1 MKGQKEIRRMRVLQY
16 YIHIINNSCRRVKQ
30 GRVLTVIIALIVC
43 ATGLSMAQGY
53 GTGKRVIKVEGG
65 RKISPKR
72 AIVDTLRSDSLTRD
86 SLVVDSLAY
95 DSLTT
100 DSLMATDSLIT
111 TGSLTN
117 KNLSTDSL
125 SAKSA
130 AQDTALIKTDATR
143 LLNGKNKNE
152 ETPKDEL
159 QEKVRKRFNLLRD
172 TMSSGNVT
180 WISLVV
186 PGFGQIYNR
195 QWWKVP
201 IIYAGLGGFITAG
214 VVANNRYTNFKGQYQ
229 QMKSLHMP
237 DYVVNQA
244 KIKMENAGT
253 MRTAMFA
260 MAGVTYLY
268 SLADQTFCYR
278 GKVNPIRKA
287 TMLAALFPGAGFIY
301 TQTYWRIPIYY
312 GAGAALATVI
322 DYNAR
327 SYTRYNNAFKAVTDN
342 DPTTVDEFN
351 GRYSG
356 DMLKNVKDSYRRNR
370 DLAIIGTVAVYLIS
384 IVDTHVI
391 ATLKNW
397 DMSEDLSIKVEPTII
412 DNAPTFANSGTYKPV
427 GFGMSLKVKF

>member
-1 MKGQKEIRRMRVLQY
+1 MK
-16 YIHIINNSCRRVKQ
+16 KQ
-30 GRVLTVIIALIVC
+30 RVLTIIIALLVC

-65 RKISPKR
+65 RKASPKT
-72 AIVDTLRSDSLTRD
+72 AMIDTLVRD
-86 SLVVDSLAY
+86 S
-95 DSLTT
+95 
-100 DSLMATDSLIT
+100 
-111 TGSLTN
+111 
-117 KNLSTDSL
+117 LSTDSL
-125 SAKSA
+125 KRDSLSVDSLAIGAKADSLLGKTA
-130 AQDTALIKTDATR
+130 AQDTSLIKANPN
-143 LLNGKNKNE
+143 LLLSGKGK
-152 ETPKDEL
+152 KDKTAEQEL
-159 QEKVRKRFNLLRD
+159 QERVHKRFNLLRD

-180 WISLVV
+180 WISMVV

-201 IIYAGLGGFITAG
+201 IIYAGLGGFITGG
-214 VVANNRYTNFKGQYQ
+214 VVANNRYMNYKNQYN
-229 QMKSLHMP
+229 QMLSLHMP
-237 DYVVNQA
+237 DFVTNQA

-278 GKVNPIRKA
+278 GKANPIRKA

-322 DYNAR
+322 DYNNR
-327 SYTRYNNAFKAVTDN
+327 SYVRYNNAFKAVTDD
-342 DPTTVDEFN
+342 DPTTVDEFDN
-351 GRYSG
+351 RYSG
-356 DMLKNVKDSYRRNR
+356 DMLKNVKNSYRRNR

-412 DNAPTFANSGTYKPV
+412 DNSPTFASSGTYKPV

>member
-1 MKGQKEIRRMRVLQY
+1 MKK
-16 YIHIINNSCRRVKQ
+16 
-30 GRVLTVIIALIVC
+30 VLTIIIALLVC
-43 ATGLSMAQGY
+43 TTGLSMAQRY

-65 RKISPKR
+65 RKASPKG
-72 AIVDTLRSDSLTRD
+72 AVVDTLARGGMVPDSLGLIKDSLAQD
-86 SLVVDSLAY
+86 SLVGNNLAIDSIA
-95 DSLTT
+95 
-100 DSLMATDSLIT
+100 I
-111 TGSLTN
+111 
-117 KNLSTDSL
+117 
-125 SAKSA
+125 SAKNDTLTLKTAVA
-130 AQDTALIKTDATR
+130 AEDTTLIKANPD
-143 LLNGKNKNE
+143 LLFGNKKDNWKGK
-152 ETPKDEL
+152 TPEQEL
-159 QEKVRKRFNLLRD
+159 QERVRKRFNLLRD

-180 WISLVV
+180 WISMVV

-214 VVANNRYTNFKGQYQ
+214 VVANNRYRNYKNQYS
-229 QMKSLHMP
+229 QMQSLHMP
-237 DYVVNQA
+237 DFVTNQA
-244 KIKMENAGT
+244 KLKMDNAGT

-312 GAGAALATVI
+312 AAGAALATVI
-322 DYNAR
+322 DYNSR
-327 SYTRYNNAFKAVTDN
+327 SFTRYNRAFKAVTDG
-342 DPTTVDEFN
+342 DPTTIDEFN

-397 DMSEDLSIKVEPTII
+397 DMSEDLSIKIEPTII
-412 DNAPTFANSGTYKPV
+412 DNTPTFASSGTYKPV
-427 GFGMSLKVKF
+427 GFGMSLKLNF

>member
-1 MKGQKEIRRMRVLQY
+1 M
-16 YIHIINNSCRRVKQ
+16 KQ
-30 GRVLTVIIALIVC
+30 GKVLTIIIALMVC

-53 GTGKRVIKVEGG
+53 GMGKRVIKVEAG
-65 RKISPKR
+65 RKASPR
-72 AIVDTLRSDSLTRD
+72 TTMVD
-86 SLVVDSLAY
+86 SLVADS
-95 DSLTT
+95 
-100 DSLMATDSLIT
+100 
-111 TGSLTN
+111 
-117 KNLSTDSL
+117 LSTDSL
-125 SAKSA
+125 SLGGRSIVDSLGVGSIGVDSLGGKVVP
-130 AQDTALIKTDATR
+130 QDTALIKADAR
-143 LLNGKNKNE
+143 ILLNGKTTTDATKAQQ
-152 ETPKDEL
+152 KEL

-180 WISLVV
+180 WVSLVV

-201 IIYAGLGGFITAG
+201 IIYAGLGGFITGG
-214 VVANNRYTNFKGQYQ
+214 VVANNRYANYKNQYR
-229 QMKSLHMP
+229 QMQSLHMP

-244 KIKMENAGT
+244 KIKMDNAGT
-253 MRTAMFA
+253 VRTAMFA

-268 SLADQTFCYR
+268 SLADQTFFYR

-287 TMLAALFPGAGFIY
+287 TMLATLFPGAGFIY

-322 DYNAR
+322 DYNNR
-327 SYTRYNNAFKAVTDN
+327 SFVRYNKAFKAVTDG
-342 DPTTVDEFN
+342 DPTTIDEFN
-351 GRYSG
+351 GRYTG

-412 DNAPTFANSGTYKPV
+412 DNSTTFASSGTYKPV